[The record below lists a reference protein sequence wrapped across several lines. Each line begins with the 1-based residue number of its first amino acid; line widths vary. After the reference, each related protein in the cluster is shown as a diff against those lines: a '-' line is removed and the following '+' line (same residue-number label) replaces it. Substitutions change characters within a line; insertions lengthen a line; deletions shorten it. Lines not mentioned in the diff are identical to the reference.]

1 VKVIHICNLPIPPA
15 HPDYERVRYHPG
27 RWVLNLALAQ
37 QANTDIEPELLVQ
50 LPGASRDFETNIE
63 GVPVHFVN
71 APDRLRS
78 ATLFFFDKRRLA
90 RRARALTP
98 DIVHAHG
105 TEDAY
110 GLAAQATGLPYVI
123 TLQGV
128 SLIMNRVMTTP
139 FASRAR
145 AVELTERICLRRARH
160 VIAKSEYIATQ
171 LKEQFPHLVIHR
183 IPNTIDPRAFK
194 ISEEKEPNVLVFVG
208 MIIPRKG
215 LDLLCDALKIV
226 RLDFPDVTLWVFG
239 DRPDAPSAYE
249 QQIKERLRSTLGERV
264 IFHGAIESLE
274 VARHIAKAA
283 ALVAPSRE
291 EMFGNQ
297 LIEALAVGTHAIVTE
312 GTAMAENV
320 RRFGEGTIVPQEDA
334 QALAQAICAALPIRQ
349 SRATAEVRKRIL
361 EYMGPET
368 VALQHESLYHELIRE
383 RQTAAPL

>member
-15 HPDYERVRYHPG
+15 HPDYGRARYHPG

-37 QANTDIEPELLVQ
+37 QAHADIEPELLVQ

-63 GVPVHFVN
+63 GVPVHFVK

-78 ATLFFFDKRRLA
+78 ATFFFFDKRRLA
-90 RRARALTP
+90 RRARALAP

-110 GLAAQATGLPYVI
+110 GLAAQATGRPYVI

-139 FASRAR
+139 LTSRAR

-160 VIAKSEYIATQ
+160 VIAKSEYVAAQ
-171 LKEQFPHLVIHR
+171 LKERFPHLVIHR
-183 IPNTIDPRAFK
+183 IPNTIDPRVFE
-194 ISEEKEPNVLVFVG
+194 ITEEKAPNVLAFVG
-208 MIIPRKG
+208 TIIPRKG
-215 LDLLCDALKIV
+215 LDLLCDALEIV
-226 RLDFPDVTLWVFG
+226 RLDVPEVILWIFG
-239 DRPDAPSAYE
+239 DHPDAPSEYE
-249 QQIKERLRSTLGERV
+249 QRIKERLRATLGERV
-264 IFHGAIESLE
+264 IFHGAIPSLE
-274 VARHIAKAA
+274 AARQVAKAA

-297 LIEALAVGTHAIVTE
+297 LIEALVVGTHAIVTE

-320 RRFGEGTIVPQEDA
+320 RRFGEGTVVPQEDP
-334 QALAQAICAALPIRQ
+334 QALAEAIIAALQIPAPRE
-349 SRATAEVRKRIL
+349 TVEMRKRIL
-361 EYMGPET
+361 EYMGPE
-368 VALQHESLYHELIRE
+368 VVGLQHESLYRELIRE
-383 RQTAAPL
+383 R